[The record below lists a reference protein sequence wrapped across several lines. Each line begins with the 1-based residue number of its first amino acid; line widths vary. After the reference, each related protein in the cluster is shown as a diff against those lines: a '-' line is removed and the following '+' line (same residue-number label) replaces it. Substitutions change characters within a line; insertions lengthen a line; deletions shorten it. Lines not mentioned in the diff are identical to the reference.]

1 MLDAGWLISRN
12 ATPADVDYPAEHAA
26 ASPRT
31 AARSPASDPSDRF
44 AAGRLRGRRV
54 ARASSG
60 LRRRRRARHT
70 SARED
75 RAMDL
80 GLTGKVALVTGASRG
95 IGRAIAEALAR
106 EGCDLVA
113 AARSGE
119 RLQEL
124 AETLG
129 RDANRRVIPCVADL
143 SGPDGVARAV
153 GTAEQ
158 EFRRL
163 DILVNNAG
171 STRRGDVFA
180 LTEADWREGFAL
192 KFFGYVRMIRAS
204 WPLLKAARGAVV
216 NIIGIGGRTPGAE
229 FAIGGSVNAGLLA
242 FTKTMAEIGIRDG
255 VRVNA
260 INPGAIE
267 TDRLL
272 ARLRRH
278 AEETGMGLE
287 EARQDLAR
295 EMGVERFGRAAE
307 IGDAAAFLASARAH
321 YLQGALIDID
331 GGATR
336 TL

>member
-1 MLDAGWLISRN
+1 
-12 ATPADVDYPAEHAA
+12 
-26 ASPRT
+26 
-31 AARSPASDPSDRF
+31 
-44 AAGRLRGRRV
+44 
-54 ARASSG
+54 
-60 LRRRRRARHT
+60 
-70 SARED
+70 
-75 RAMDL
+75 MDL
-80 GLTGKVALVTGASRG
+80 GLTGKVALVSGASRG
-95 IGRAIAEALAR
+95 IGRAIAQALAR
-106 EGCDLVA
+106 EGCDIVA
-113 AARSGE
+113 AARSAE
-119 RLQEL
+119 ALQDL
-124 AETLG
+124 A
-129 RDANRRVIPCVADL
+129 
-143 SGPDGVARAV
+143 DGVARETGRQVVPCIADLREGDGIARAI

-171 STRRGDVFA
+171 TTRRGDVFT
-180 LTEADWREGFAL
+180 LGEMDWHEGFAL
-192 KFFGYVRMIRAS
+192 KFFGYVRMTRAA
-204 WPLLKAARGAVV
+204 WPLLKSARGSIV

-272 ARLRRH
+272 PRLRRH
-278 AEETGMGLE
+278 AEARGVSLD
-287 EARQDLAR
+287 EARRALPR
-295 EMGVERFGRAAE
+295 EMGVERFGRAEE
-307 IGDAAAFLASARAH
+307 IGDAVAFLASARAG

>member
-1 MLDAGWLISRN
+1 
-12 ATPADVDYPAEHAA
+12 
-26 ASPRT
+26 
-31 AARSPASDPSDRF
+31 
-44 AAGRLRGRRV
+44 
-54 ARASSG
+54 
-60 LRRRRRARHT
+60 
-70 SARED
+70 
-75 RAMDL
+75 MDL
-80 GLTGKVALVTGASRG
+80 GLAGKVALVTGASRG

-106 EGCDLVA
+106 EGCDVVV
-113 AARSGE
+113 AARSAE
-119 RLQEL
+119 ALAEL

-129 RDANRRVIPCVADL
+129 RETNRRVVPCVADL
-143 SGPDGVARAV
+143 READGVARAV
-153 GTAEQ
+153 ATAEQ

-180 LTEADWREGFAL
+180 LSEADWREGFAL
-192 KFFGYVRMIRAS
+192 KFFGYVRMTRAC

-216 NIIGIGGRTPGAE
+216 NIIGIGGRTPGAA

-267 TDRLL
+267 TDRLQ
-272 ARLRRH
+272 ARLKRH
-278 AEETGMGLE
+278 AEQTGLGLE
-287 EARQDLAR
+287 EARRDLAR

-307 IGDAAAFLASARAH
+307 IADAAAFLAGARAQ

>member
-1 MLDAGWLISRN
+1 M
-12 ATPADVDYPAEHAA
+12 E
-26 ASPRT
+26 
-31 AARSPASDPSDRF
+31 
-44 AAGRLRGRRV
+44 
-54 ARASSG
+54 
-60 LRRRRRARHT
+60 
-70 SARED
+70 
-75 RAMDL
+75 L
-80 GLTGKVALVTGASRG
+80 GLTGKVALVSGASRG

-106 EGCDLVA
+106 EGCDIVA
-113 AARSGE
+113 AARSAE
-119 RLQEL
+119 ALEEL
-124 AETLG
+124 AERLARETG
-129 RDANRRVIPCVADL
+129 RRVVPCIADL
-143 SGPDGVARAV
+143 READGIARAV

-171 STRRGDVFA
+171 TTRRGDVFA
-180 LTEADWREGFAL
+180 LSEADWREGFAL
-192 KFFGYVRMIRAS
+192 KFFGYVRLTRAC
-204 WPLLKAARGAVV
+204 WPLLKASSGSVV

-272 ARLRRH
+272 PRLKRH
-278 AEETGMGLE
+278 AEEKGITLD
-287 EARQDLAR
+287 EARRALPR
-295 EMGVERFGRAAE
+295 EMGVERFGRAEE
-307 IGDAAAFLASARAH
+307 IGDAVAFLASARAQ
-321 YLQGALIDID
+321 YLQGALIDVD